1 MKIGDTIKLAL
12 GGYDTASIK
21 ELGEISKTLPEVIEL
36 AKTGKSLG
44 DIKALMEL
52 ADSEE
57 TPGNSADQEQ
67 DKSDPTPDY
76 RKLYED
82 QKAELDKLKN
92 TVSEIQKANAGK
104 DISGATPERDPFE
117 QIADII
123 GLR

>member
-1 MKIGDTIKLAL
+1 MKIGDIIKLSL

-21 ELGEISKTLPEVIEL
+21 ELGELSKTSPEVVEL

-67 DKSDPTPDY
+67 APKEPTPDY
-76 RKLYED
+76 QKLYED
-82 QKAELDKLKN
+82 QKAEIDRLKK
-92 TVSEIQKANAGK
+92 TVSEIQHDNAGK
-104 DISGATPERDPFE
+104 DISGETPEKDPYE
-117 QIADII
+117 NIAGII
-123 GLR
+123 GL

>member
-1 MKIGDTIKLAL
+1 MKIGDIIKLSL

-21 ELGEISKTLPEVIEL
+21 ELGELSKTSPEVVEL

-57 TPGNSADQEQ
+57 TPGNSAGQEQ

-76 RKLYED
+76 QKLYED
-82 QKAELDKLKN
+82 QKAELDKLKS
-92 TVSEIQKANAGK
+92 TVSEIQKENAGK
-104 DISGATPERDPFE
+104 DISGATPEKDPFE
-117 QIADII
+117 EIAGMI
-123 GLR
+123 GL

>member
-1 MKIGDTIKLAL
+1 MKIGDIIKLSL
-12 GGYDTASIK
+12 GGYDTQSIK
-21 ELGEISKTLPEVIEL
+21 ELGEISKTSPEVIEL

-67 DKSDPTPDY
+67 APKEPTPDY
-76 RKLYED
+76 QKLYED

-92 TVSEIQKANAGK
+92 TVSEIQKENAGK
-104 DISGATPERDPFE
+104 DISGATPEKDPFE
-117 QIADII
+117 EIAGMI
-123 GLR
+123 GL

>member
-1 MKIGDTIKLAL
+1 MKIGDIIKLSL
-12 GGYDTASIK
+12 GGYDTQSIK
-21 ELGEISKTLPEVIEL
+21 ELGELSKTSPEVVEL

-57 TPGNSADQEQ
+57 TPGNSAGQEQ

-76 RKLYED
+76 QKLYED

-92 TVSEIQKANAGK
+92 TVSEIQKENAGK
-104 DISGATPERDPFE
+104 DISGATPEKDPFE
-117 QIADII
+117 EIAGMI
-123 GLR
+123 GL

>member
-1 MKIGDTIKLAL
+1 MKIGDIIKLSL
-12 GGYDTASIK
+12 GGYDTQSIK
-21 ELGEISKTLPEVIEL
+21 ELGELSKTSPEVVEL

-76 RKLYED
+76 QKLYED

-92 TVSEIQKANAGK
+92 IVSEIQKENAGK
-104 DISGATPERDPFE
+104 DISGATPEKDPFE
-117 QIADII
+117 EIAGMI
-123 GLR
+123 GL

>member
-1 MKIGDTIKLAL
+1 MKIGDIIKLSL
-12 GGYDTASIK
+12 GGYDTQSIK
-21 ELGEISKTLPEVIEL
+21 ELGELSKSSPEVVEL

-76 RKLYED
+76 QKLYED

-92 TVSEIQKANAGK
+92 TVSEIQKENAGK
-104 DISGATPERDPFE
+104 DISGEIPEKDPYE
-117 QIADII
+117 NIAGII
-123 GLR
+123 GL